1 MTLSAYELE
10 RQRNIERNQE
20 VLRSLGLVGDGKL
33 IPDPP
38 PKPKPQRVSVK
49 ADACVEL
56 PSRRSDRVKHKPA
69 MFDGLTDDF
78 FRAEHCDS
86 DDSDSR
92 TTRPSSGRPKRDVK
106 GITRFEQEFEQH
118 APRPPK
124 RPVAHTW
131 PVFVP
136 NERTKVPKATHAG
149 VTGLAVVPFGMPQ
162 PLPLN
167 TVVKGSR
174 SDKITCPL
182 CNFPFSLRS
191 DGVTLQ
197 KHAPCGSV
205 RVSFPVTTTSGM

>member
-78 FRAEHCDS
+78 FGAEHCDS
-86 DDSDSR
+86 GVAYTFFKPDQKR
-92 TTRPSSGRPKRDVK
+92 RPSSSCS
-106 GITRFEQEFEQH
+106 TLAQEVSSQSG
-118 APRPPK
+118 
-124 RPVAHTW
+124 
-131 PVFVP
+131 
-136 NERTKVPKATHAG
+136 ERSADQSA
-149 VTGLAVVPFGMPQ
+149 F
-162 PLPLN
+162 
-167 TVVKGSR
+167 
-174 SDKITCPL
+174 
-182 CNFPFSLRS
+182 FSE
-191 DGVTLQ
+191 
-197 KHAPCGSV
+197 
-205 RVSFPVTTTSGM
+205 